1 MLASMVG
8 GNIIAH
14 MKNKIHS
21 SVIPLSLAIFYVFAA
36 ILSRLALFRLPA

>member
-8 GNIIAH
+8 GNIIAR

-21 SVIPLSLAIFYVFAA
+21 SVISLSLAIFYVFAA
-36 ILSRLALFRLPA
+36 ILSRLALLRLPA